1 MPVLDTA
8 ALLHWPVERLSG
20 GLVTHS
26 QLEEL
31 EKLSPQRAMLVQSI
45 ELEWLT
51 VATKD
56 AEIAAANTGDLP
68 RLSPVDLDVLALAI
82 STGETLF
89 TDDYSL
95 QNVCRSL
102 NHPFESVSNRRSK
115 QQWSWELR
123 CIGCKA
129 TRKADSQAEQECGI
143 CGSVMKVKRAK

>member
-1 MPVLDTA
+1 
-8 ALLHWPVERLSG
+8 
-20 GLVTHS
+20 
-26 QLEEL
+26 
-31 EKLSPQRAMLVQSI
+31 MLVQSI
-45 ELEWLT
+45 ELEWVT

-102 NHPFESVSNRRSK
+102 NHPFEAVSNRKSK

-129 TRKADSQAEQECGI
+129 TRKADSQTEQECEI
-143 CGSVMKVKRAK
+143 CGSVMKVKRAN

>member
-20 GLVTHS
+20 GLVSHS

-68 RLSPVDLDVLALAI
+68 RLSPVDLDVLALAM
-82 STGETLF
+82 STGQTLY
-89 TDDYSL
+89 TDDYFS
-95 QNVCRSL
+95 
-102 NHPFESVSNRRSK
+102 
-115 QQWSWELR
+115 
-123 CIGCKA
+123 A
-129 TRKADSQAEQECGI
+129 
-143 CGSVMKVKRAK
+143 KRM

>member
-20 GLVTHS
+20 GLVSHS

-56 AEIAAANTGDLP
+56 AEIAAANTGIC
-68 RLSPVDLDVLALAI
+68 LD
-82 STGETLF
+82 
-89 TDDYSL
+89 
-95 QNVCRSL
+95 
-102 NHPFESVSNRRSK
+102 
-115 QQWSWELR
+115 
-123 CIGCKA
+123 
-129 TRKADSQAEQECGI
+129 
-143 CGSVMKVKRAK
+143 

>member
-20 GLVTHS
+20 GLVSHS

-68 RLSPVDLDVLALAI
+68 RLSQVDLDVLALAI

-102 NHPFESVSNRRSK
+102 NHPFEAVKPGPPFS
-115 QQWSWELR
+115 Q
-123 CIGCKA
+123 IGHPDILKF
-129 TRKADSQAEQECGI
+129 TKPFS
-143 CGSVMKVKRAK
+143 MKTQVV